1 MTLETPPTKANLTTL
16 EAAGKIS
23 NIINPAD
30 QTARKVEKTETEGG
44 GQEGKDDPKG
54 KKPVSTAKSQG
65 KKEAV
70 KAKPDNPNGAK
81 AAKQATDENDPFLA
95 EDTAETSQKSET
107 DDPLLSDAEN
117 QDDDASSDE
126 DADNEAAKDA
136 EGKEDGENEGED
148 EEQLHT
154 VIVDGEEVQV
164 PYSELLDG
172 YMRLSD
178 YSKKMAQ
185 VQTERK
191 GLEAEREKVK
201 DLPEVKKK
209 LNAETERFTKNAQL
223 VLLALQ
229 NRFMP
234 GEPDAE
240 LAKTDPASYIKMKEQ
255 RQEAIQFMQG
265 IGLEFQKVEERATQ
279 ERLKEVQEGRTK
291 LMQTLPELKDAAN
304 RQKLRNYAK
313 AHGFT
318 DQQIAAEPNPVLFQW
333 AWKAAKYD
341 ELMQRRDV
349 LRKSARPTPKVLK
362 NTKAPEGHKA
372 IAERKKTEILAAHK
386 RSGGLNTATAAISG
400 IIRKQS

>member
-1 MTLETPPTKANLTTL
+1 MTLETPPSTASLTTL
-16 EAAGKIS
+16 EAAGKIKG
-23 NIINPAD
+23 IINPTD
-30 QTARKVEKTETEGG
+30 QAARKVQATETEGS
-44 GQEGKDDPKG
+44 GQEGQDDKNRKSASVQ
-54 KKPVSTAKSQG
+54 KKQAAKSQG

-70 KAKPDNPNGAK
+70 KAKPQTPKGEAGSQD
-81 AAKQATDENDPFLA
+81 DPFLA
-95 EDTAETSQKSET
+95 EQSDAETPEAET
-107 DDPLLSDAEN
+107 DADPLLGDADLDEETSKEAKSSEDAED
-117 QDDDASSDE
+117 QETDG
-126 DADNEAAKDA
+126 DAD
-136 EGKEDGENEGED
+136 EGEQ
-148 EEQLHT
+148 EEEPLHT

-164 PYSELLDG
+164 PYSELLNG

-191 GLEAEREKVK
+191 DLEGQKEKIK

-209 LNAETERFTKNAQL
+209 LNDETERFTKNSQL
-223 VLLALQ
+223 VLVALQ

-234 GEPDAE
+234 QEPNAE

-265 IGLEFQKVEERATQ
+265 IGLELQKVEERMTQ
-279 ERLKEVQEGRTK
+279 DRLKDVQEGRTK
-291 LMQTLPELKDAAN
+291 LMSTLPELKDAAN

-341 ELMQRRDV
+341 ELMQRRDI
-349 LRKSARPTPKVLK
+349 LRKSAQPKPKVLK
-362 NTKAPEGHKA
+362 HTKAPEGHKA
-372 IAERKKTEILAAHK
+372 ISERKKAEQFAAH
-386 RSGGLNTATAAISG
+386 RRGGNINTAAAAISG